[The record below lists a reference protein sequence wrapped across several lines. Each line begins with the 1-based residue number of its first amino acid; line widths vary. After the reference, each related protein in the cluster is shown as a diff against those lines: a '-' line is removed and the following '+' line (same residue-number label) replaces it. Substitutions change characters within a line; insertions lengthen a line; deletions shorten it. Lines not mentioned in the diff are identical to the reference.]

1 MTSPHRDAVL
11 IIERLLAQLI
21 LFVTAARWPATD
33 GGERVETFV
42 GYAAHR

>member
-1 MTSPHRDAVL
+1 MIKH
-11 IIERLLAQLI
+11 LLAQLI

-33 GGERVETFV
+33 GGEQVETFV